1 MVFPRLG
8 GVASPSEFV
17 AMIDCYG
24 MSDVG
29 LVRSHNEDSY
39 VTDLEQGLF
48 AVADGMGGAQAG
60 ETASR
65 IAIETLVAELEQD
78 GAAAGSETLER
89 AVKLANRNVR
99 WEAEQNPAY
108 EGMGTTIV
116 AALAR
121 LTKLYLVNV
130 GDSRC
135 YLWTGGELFCV
146 TTDDSWVNDVGRGL
160 GLSDE
165 QLRVHP
171 YRNVLTKAVGAEEDL
186 KVSAQEIDFLPG
198 DVLLLCSD
206 GLHSVTGEDGLPAI
220 LESQGSL
227 KSRSEALVEAAI
239 SKGAPDNITVVL
251 VQALEDAKPQI
262 PSIP

>member
-1 MVFPRLG
+1 
-8 GVASPSEFV
+8 
-17 AMIDCYG
+17 MIDCYG
-24 MSDVG
+24 LSDVG

-39 VTDLEQGLF
+39 VTDREQGLF

-65 IAIETLVAELEQD
+65 VAIETVVAELNQD
-78 GAAAGSETLER
+78 GPEASGETLKR

-99 WEAEQNPAY
+99 REAEQNPAY
-108 EGMGTTIV
+108 EGMGTTVV

-121 LTKLYLVNV
+121 LSKLYIVNV

-160 GLSDE
+160 GLSEE

-171 YRNVLTKAVGAEEDL
+171 YRNVLTKAVGSEEEL
-186 KVSAQEIDFLPG
+186 QVTSQEIDFLPG
-198 DVLLLCSD
+198 DLLLLCSD
-206 GLHSVTGEDGLPAI
+206 GLHSVTGEDVLPEI
-220 LESQGSL
+220 LERPDSL
-227 KSRSEALVEAAI
+227 KSRCEALVEAAL
-239 SKGAPDNITVVL
+239 SKGAPDNVTVVL
-251 VQALEDAKPQI
+251 VQALEGDTQEEA
-262 PSIP
+262 PSSP

>member
-1 MVFPRLG
+1 
-8 GVASPSEFV
+8 
-17 AMIDCYG
+17 MIDCYG

-29 LVRSHNEDSY
+29 LVRSHNEDCY
-39 VTDLEQGLF
+39 IADQEQSLF

-65 IAIETLVAELEQD
+65 IAIETLVAEMDQD
-78 GAAAGSETLER
+78 GSDASAATLER
-89 AVKLANRNVR
+89 AVNLANRNVR

-108 EGMGTTIV
+108 EGMGTTMV

-121 LTKLYLVNV
+121 LSKLYLVNV

-160 GLSDE
+160 GLSEE

-171 YRNVLTKAVGAEEDL
+171 YRNVLTKAVGAEEEL
-186 KVSAQEIDFLPG
+186 QVTAQEIDFLPG
-198 DVLLLCSD
+198 DTLLLCSD
-206 GLHSVTGEDGLPAI
+206 GLHGVTGEDAL
-220 LESQGSL
+220 LEALQRPGSL
-227 KSRSEALVEAAI
+227 QVRCEALVEAALA
-239 SKGAPDNITVVL
+239 KGAPDNVTVVL
-251 VQALEDAKPQI
+251 VQALDGISSEP
-262 PSIP
+262 